1 MRLVVLLV
9 LLVREDIRRRPGAVV
24 LLLRS
29 VAVHQDHLHKV
40 AVRLDHPHKVAD
52 HLDHPCKVVVRLR
65 RAELLRTAAFGE
77 LERIRLAEDL
87 A

>member
-9 LLVREDIRRRPGAVV
+9 LLVREDIRRRPVGVV

-40 AVRLDHPHKVAD
+40 AVRLDHPHKVAV

-65 RAELLRTAAFGE
+65 RAELLRMAAFGE